1 MGAGRDLLAEGG
13 PVDVREDQGVRPPAL
28 KMSHEETVSAVEA
41 AGVNRAEW
49 KLRTGLPAGPA
60 VSLPAAFGPGE
71 AVAAAAGG
79 KASAPISARA
89 QAGRTGY
96 WPGSHRGGCEGCLL
110 RWALSLRGSES
121 AGSGT
126 RAGTAAALA
135 CHRVAHGQA
144 VARRRRCPRARGAPS
159 RRAGGGGAHQPLR
172 PPAAPRRRRP
182 DPAYRRRDTR
192 PARRPRSPP
201 GGGRARH
208 TAARRPAPPPPPPRP
223 RHPGRPP

>member
-1 MGAGRDLLAEGG
+1 
-13 PVDVREDQGVRPPAL
+13 
-28 KMSHEETVSAVEA
+28 MSHIKTLIGVQG

-89 QAGRTGY
+89 QAGPTGY

-110 RWALSLRGSES
+110 RWALSLRGAER

-126 RAGTAAALA
+126 PAGTAAA
-135 CHRVAHGQA
+135 
-144 VARRRRCPRARGAPS
+144 
-159 RRAGGGGAHQPLR
+159 
-172 PPAAPRRRRP
+172 PP
-182 DPAYRRRDTR
+182 
-192 PARRPRSPP
+192 
-201 GGGRARH
+201 
-208 TAARRPAPPPPPPRP
+208 
-223 RHPGRPP
+223 